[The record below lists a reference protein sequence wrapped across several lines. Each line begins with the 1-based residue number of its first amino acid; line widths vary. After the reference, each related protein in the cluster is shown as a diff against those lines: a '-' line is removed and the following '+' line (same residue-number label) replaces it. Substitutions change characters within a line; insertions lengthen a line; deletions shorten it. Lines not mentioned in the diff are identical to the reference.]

1 MGNTLIKILDSEVA
15 LMLKESG
22 FSFMKEQ
29 INGTDVYVFQNTQ
42 ELVNLLE
49 SSFSSK
55 DTVLDKKLSF

>member
-1 MGNTLIKILDSEVA
+1 MCNTFIKILDSEIA
-15 LMLKESG
+15 HMLKKSG

-55 DTVLDKKLSF
+55 DAVLDNKLNF

>member
-29 INGTDVYVFQNTQ
+29 INGADVYVFQNTQ